1 MSSVLITG
9 ANRGLGL
16 EFVKQYQA
24 DGWRVYACCRKPGNA
39 TDLAALVDG
48 SSGRVSV
55 HALDVA
61 DHGAIDALAKEL
73 EGEALDVLLN
83 NAGAFGDRAGFGSS
97 DYDTWTRMF
106 QVNSLGPMKM
116 AEAFVP
122 HVERG
127 ERKVIASVTSK
138 MGSIGDNTS
147 GSYYIYRSTKAALNM
162 ITKSMALDLG
172 GRGISAVVLHPGW
185 VKTDMGG
192 MSAPL
197 DPPQS
202 VSGMRKVLSGVS
214 LETSGTFFNY
224 DGTTIPW

>member
-16 EFVKQYQA
+16 EFTKQYGA
-24 DGWRVYACCRKPGNA
+24 DGWRVYACCRNPGDA
-39 TDLAALVDG
+39 SELAALAEA

-61 DHGAIDALAKEL
+61 DHSAVDALAKEL
-73 EGEALDVLLN
+73 GSESLDVLLN
-83 NAGAFGDRAGFGSS
+83 NAGAFGDRAGFGDS
-97 DYDTWTRMF
+97 DYETWTRMF

-116 AEAFVP
+116 AEAFVS
-122 HVERG
+122 HLERG

-162 ITKSMALDLG
+162 ITKSIALDLR

-192 MSAPL
+192 AGAPL
-197 DPPQS
+197 TPPES
-202 VSGMRKVLSGVS
+202 VSGMRKVLEGLS

-224 DGTTIPW
+224 DGATIPW